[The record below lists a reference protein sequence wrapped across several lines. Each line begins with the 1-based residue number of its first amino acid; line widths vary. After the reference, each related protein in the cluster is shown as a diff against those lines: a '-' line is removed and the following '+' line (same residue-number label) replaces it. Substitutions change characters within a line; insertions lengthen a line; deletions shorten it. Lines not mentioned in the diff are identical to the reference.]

1 LVGKLTNYPAITQA
15 ELFTVVIEECE
26 ASLNTD
32 SAQDALTNQRYIW
45 GATTATYDIGSSA
58 IALISQTPACNYP
71 LDVTFEYED
80 LINNPGTRLPLS
92 GPLNGV
98 SVSGNTF
105 TISKCDPATDIS
117 GDSDCT
123 DTPYEIRYKI
133 WITSSLTGEPTGVFD
148 NTLNFIIEIGDTC
161 DNDEI
166 TLTNGIESFN
176 YYL

>member
-1 LVGKLTNYPAITQA
+1 
-15 ELFTVVIEECE
+15 
-26 ASLNTD
+26 
-32 SAQDALTNQRYIW
+32 
-45 GATTATYDIGSSA
+45 
-58 IALISQTPACNYP
+58 LISQTPACNYP

-105 TISKCDPATDIS
+105 IISKCDPATDIS

-123 DTPYEIRYKI
+123 GAPYEIRYKI